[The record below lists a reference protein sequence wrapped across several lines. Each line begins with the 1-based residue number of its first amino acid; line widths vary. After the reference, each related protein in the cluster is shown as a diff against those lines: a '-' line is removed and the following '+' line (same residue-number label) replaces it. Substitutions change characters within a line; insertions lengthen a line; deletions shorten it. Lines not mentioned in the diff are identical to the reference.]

1 MAKLGSAASYNQA
14 MGSEIPIACTLGSAD
29 ARTRQQRWLAVAK
42 DALLASERTTGGA
55 RQIYRADPAVELEL
69 KELID
74 LEAQC
79 CAFLDFNL
87 MHGDDQLT
95 LEVSGPPEA
104 GEIVGLFAAAPNT

>member
-1 MAKLGSAASYNQA
+1 
-14 MGSEIPIACTLGSAD
+14 MGRELPIACTLGPAD
-29 ARTRQQRWLAVAK
+29 AQTRQQRWLAVAH
-42 DALLASERTTGGA
+42 DALLTSERTSDGA
-55 RQIYRADPAVELEL
+55 RQIYRADPAVQQEL

-87 MHGDDQLT
+87 THGDDRLT

-104 GEIVGLFAAAPNT
+104 GEIVGLFAAAPHP